1 MTFFSFRK
9 HNDLFKLIIFPLLL
23 PALFL
28 MFFFSCLLY
37 LLPPLFI
44 MSSLF
49 RTSITFLIFLS
60 FFHFFSLPLFS
71 ILFYPPPLL
80 FLSPP
85 HVLSIYLTKKDRHT
99 SNPGFIAL
107 SSEQIKRYTCL
118 QNGYMSSKCPLGV

>member
-9 HNDLFKLIIFPLLL
+9 HNDLIKLIIFPLLL

-28 MFFFSCLLY
+28 MFFFLVSCTYYHLY
-37 LLPPLFI
+37 LSRVLFSGPQLP
-44 MSSLF
+44 
-49 RTSITFLIFLS
+49 FLS
-60 FFHFFSLPLFS
+60 FFLFFIFFSLTLFS

-118 QNGYMSSKCPLGV
+118 QNGYMSSKCPLGF